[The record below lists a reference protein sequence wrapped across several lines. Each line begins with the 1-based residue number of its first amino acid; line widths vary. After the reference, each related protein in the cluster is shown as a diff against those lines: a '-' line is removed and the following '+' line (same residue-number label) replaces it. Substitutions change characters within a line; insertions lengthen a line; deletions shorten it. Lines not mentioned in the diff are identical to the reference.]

1 MECSWKR
8 TDIARSLGKNFLDK
22 QIDTFNKEHVIRKDS
37 GVTLTNNKIKDI
49 IKVIKSLEKTGILV
63 KGSTSKI
70 TSQKGGFL
78 DFLKALITAGLL
90 LIKNILTPLTMF

>member
-22 QIDTFNKEHVIRKDS
+22 QIDTFNKEHVIRKGS
-37 GVTLTNNKIKDI
+37 GVTITNNKIKDI
-49 IKVIKSLEKTGILV
+49 KSLEKIGILV
-63 KGSTSKI
+63 KGSSSKI

-78 DFLKALITAGLL
+78 NFLKPLITAGLL